1 MVSIIADSSAI
12 MAHGIY
18 EMGHSLPNPL
28 LCPDMGN
35 KVKLLILIMSAPG
48 NKDARVAIRQTWG
61 HYGTRRDVTLGF
73 FLGTTLNKDLEES
86 ISAESYMYGDI
97 IRGRF
102 IDSYNNLTLKTISM
116 LEWTDTY
123 CPKVNF
129 VLKTDDDMFINVSK
143 LLSFI
148 DSHFKYT
155 RTIFGRLA
163 KKWKPI
169 RNKKS
174 KYYVAPRQY
183 MPAVFP
189 DFTTG
194 PAYLITSDLIHDLFT
209 KALDQTYLKL
219 EDVFIT
225 GIVGHSL
232 GIKLVHVKEFLNKR
246 VSFNPCN
253 IQKAISIHMIK
264 SSEQFDLWKKL
275 LDGRSKCK

>member
-1 MVSIIADSSAI
+1 
-12 MAHGIY
+12 
-18 EMGHSLPNPL
+18 MGHSLPNAD
-28 LCPDMGN
+28 LCPEMGV
-35 KVKLLILIMSAPG
+35 KVKLLILIMSAPR
-48 NKDARVAIRQTWG
+48 NKDARLSIRQTWG
-61 HYGTRRDVTLGF
+61 HYGNRRDVVLGF
-73 FLGTTLNKDLEES
+73 VLGSTQNKDIEES
-86 ISAESYMYGDI
+86 IVAESYMYGDI

-116 LEWTDTY
+116 LEWADTY
-123 CPKVNF
+123 CSKVNF
-129 VLKTDDDMFINVSK
+129 VLKTDDDMFINIPK

-148 DSHFKYT
+148 DSHLKYT
-155 RTIFGRLA
+155 KTIFGRLA
-163 KKWKPI
+163 RKWKPI

-174 KYYVAPRQY
+174 KYYVALQQY
-183 MPAVFP
+183 LPAVFP

-194 PAYLITSDLIHDLFT
+194 PAYLITSDLVHLLYT

-264 SSEQFDLWKKL
+264 PSEQYDLWKKL
-275 LDGRSKCK
+275 CDGRSKCK